1 MSNLNALTAEK
12 SQIARRRDEI
22 GIERFIRGDKVEKER
37 QSEIRQ
43 EVSNGLV
50 PLRPLSSF
58 LPVL

>member
-22 GIERFIRGDKVEKER
+22 GIERFIRGDKVER

-43 EVSNGLV
+43 EVRNGLV
-50 PLRPLSSF
+50 PLRPLYSF